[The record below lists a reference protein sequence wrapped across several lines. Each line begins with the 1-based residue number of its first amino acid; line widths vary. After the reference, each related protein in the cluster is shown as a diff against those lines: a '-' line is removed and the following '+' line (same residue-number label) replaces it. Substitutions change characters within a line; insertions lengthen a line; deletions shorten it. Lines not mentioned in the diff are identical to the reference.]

1 MAFRFLEVFNDQ
13 TTKAEINYSFDDDMP
28 EIIVERINKIRQ
40 LWSAMLYDWLF
51 RIFLDDDKFRTYKYL
66 RNSPNAK
73 RRYEDCMNNTN
84 DQYLRN
90 LYDNNNNIQ
99 LHVLNNFTIN
109 DNTTLGSF
117 RDNIDQNAPFFP
129 ANSYNPR
136 KLLETLNDDFF
147 RDYTPTVAGVTFN
160 HDYLNDNDP
169 VFGNE
174 YIDDNN
180 ETHTSRDYLKTIYDS
195 VKEDPSAGTRR
206 QFILTGAPGTGKT
219 YGVKEFV
226 KKSIGTDV
234 QRYKFVQFHPSYDY
248 TDFVEGLK
256 PAVINAETRETAFV
270 RMDGVFKAFCREAAK
285 HTNQNYYFVIDE
297 INRADLSRVFGELMY
312 CLDESYRGEENKIKT
327 QYDRLPT
334 YYYPE
339 NSDVAEVMQN
349 DIFKDGFYIPENLV
363 IIGTMNEIDRS
374 VESFD
379 FALRRRFQFIN
390 VDADVSLELLTD
402 RLNGEDTNITDFIKH
417 AKALNA
423 VIGNAKDTFKLGD
436 DFKLGQSYF
445 SKYKDSTGHDKY
457 FEDELKQILEEYV
470 RGRNGGD
477 KFVEECRTAF
487 MNETNPQTDGNSQT

>member
-1 MAFRFLEVFNDQ
+1 MAFRFLDVFTNQ
-13 TTKAEINYSFDDDMP
+13 TTKAEINDSFDDVMP

-117 RDNIDQNAPFFP
+117 RDNIDGNAPFFP
-129 ANSYNPR
+129 ANGYNPR
-136 KLLETLNDDFF
+136 KLLETLNDDYF
-147 RDYTPTVAGVTFN
+147 RDYTPTVAGVTFV
-160 HDYLNDNDP
+160 HDFLNDNDP
-169 VFGNE
+169 VFGNV
-174 YIDDNN
+174 IDND
-180 ETHTSRDYLKTIYDS
+180 ETHTSREYLKIIYHNILNN
-195 VKEDPSAGTRR
+195 TRR

-270 RMDGVFKAFCREAAK
+270 RMDGVFKAFCREAADDLS
-285 HTNQNYYFVIDE
+285 HNYYFVIDE

-334 YYYPE
+334 YYYPA

-363 IIGTMNEIDRS
+363 IIGTMNDIDRS

-390 VDADVSLELLTD
+390 VDADVSLELLKD
-402 RLNGEDTNITDFIKH
+402 RLNGEVTNITDFIDNH
-417 AKALNA
+417 AKKLNK
-423 VIGNAKDTFKLGD
+423 VIGNAKDTFKLGN

-445 SKYKDSTGHDKY
+445 SKYKDSTEHDNYDNY

-470 RGRNGGD
+470 RGRNGGAD
-477 KFVEECRTAF
+477 FIKECRTAF
-487 MNETNPQTDGNSQT
+487 RNGPKPQTDGNSQT